1 VALIVPSLL
10 LTGPTSSVTLTPQL
24 IAGGLAAVVAW
35 LTRRVWV
42 TVLVGMIALWLLQ
55 WVW

>member
-1 VALIVPSLL
+1 
-10 LTGPTSSVTLTPQL
+10 L